1 MDFSIQLD
9 KKNTL
14 MMKLIHYLMV
24 EKNYSPIILQGIENE
39 IWLENLTSDYP
50 VVRIVSNHIINDE
63 QLDYDIFR
71 AKKIIN
77 KIKVKT
83 FTFKMKVLSIYV
95 DLDEE
100 LKIENQKNIDMVSIT
115 DEKDIKKYKFVL
127 EIFPDIDKKLK
138 FTEEGLQ
145 LFAKIT
151 SDISKKNI
159 DTSEKV
165 EEIFKPKVPYI
176 TYGLVII
183 NVIIFVIMYVLN
195 YRSFFINSFAVN
207 RLMIVHK
214 HEIYRLFT
222 GGFLHADIFHLMFNM
237 YALYVIGKQIETML
251 GRWKYLII
259 YLFSLLAGSLLSI
272 VLNDSQSIGASGA
285 IFGLMGC
292 LLYFGYYY
300 RVYLGQIVKSQIL
313 PIVIVNLLFGFIPG
327 GNIDN
332 FAHIGGLFGGF
343 TSTMALGIKYKSNKF
358 EKINGTIV
366 SILYVILM
374 LIIAFKFVE

>member
-39 IWLENLTSDYP
+39 IWLEYLTSYYP